1 MTAKTDAFAR
11 SSRSIALRLSDLNR
25 SRSARYALCVCI
37 GIATF
42 TGCSSTAKVI
52 PSQGGGFARSSL
64 KLVASPIAES
74 STQSAWGGNET
85 IDGSGGQSQAPYCT
99 PSGRG
104 EGIVSVS
111 ESGSAIGRYSGT
123 FNDAASFYA
132 RCELSSKTTV
142 NGTFSITSGP
152 NAISGTFYGAGTSS
166 CGRHPWGETC
176 GFGGKKL
183 TYSASL
189 IRGGKVRKHF
199 SGSAS
204 ATIGTI
210 LSDNHMNLTLK
221 SL

>member
-1 MTAKTDAFAR
+1 M
-11 SSRSIALRLSDLNR
+11 RLSDLNR
-25 SRSARYALCVCI
+25 PRSAWYTLCACV
-37 GIATF
+37 GIAMF
-42 TGCSSTAKVI
+42 TGCNGTAKVV
-52 PSQGGGFARSSL
+52 PSQGGGFAASSR
-64 KLVASPIAES
+64 KLVAAPVADS
-74 STQSAWGGNET
+74 STQPAWGGNET
-85 IDGSGGQSQAPYCT
+85 IDGSGAQSHAPYCT

-111 ESGSAIGRYSGT
+111 ESGSASGRYSGT
-123 FNDAASFYA
+123 FNDGASFFA

-142 NGTFSITSGP
+142 SGTFSITSGA
-152 NAISGTFYGAGTSS
+152 NTISGTFYGAGNSS

-189 IRGGKVRKHF
+189 IRGEKVRKRF

-204 ATIGTI
+204 ATIRTI